1 MKYAIY
7 RDTTKP
13 TGRRGQDAGID
24 VYIPN
29 DFPETKLYIGQQVN
43 IPTGIKVVVPDGY
56 MLKAENKSGISR
68 KKGLTCGACVVDVCY
83 RGEIHANLF
92 KTVEGTE
99 DLEDANGKYTI
110 IKPGDKIV
118 QFVLEKI
125 SDEELEE
132 ITTEEYDSLPETVR
146 GAGAFGSTGTK

>member
-24 VYIPN
+24 VYVPN

-56 MLKAENKSGISR
+56 MLKAENKSGVGR
-68 KKGLTCGACVVDVCY
+68 KKGLSCLACVVDVCY
-83 RGEIHANLF
+83 RGEIHANLQ
-92 KTVEGTE
+92 KAAEGTE